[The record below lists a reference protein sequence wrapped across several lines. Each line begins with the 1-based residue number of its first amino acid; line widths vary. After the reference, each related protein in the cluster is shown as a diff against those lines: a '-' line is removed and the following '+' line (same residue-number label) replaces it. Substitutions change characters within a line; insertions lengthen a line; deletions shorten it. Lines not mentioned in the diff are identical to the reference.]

1 MYCVTLWS
9 QTHFEECSD
18 FYIWISGCKW
28 SLSEPRWC
36 HYWQWVL
43 ATWVMSSYLTA
54 LHTPP
59 VIGEDC
65 QAWDVDC
72 PVIGEL
78 EIINTCMMILI
89 SSNLQTHQYFLSAK
103 DIFKFEKKY
112 KKKELFACYRFCSNL
127 KSLWKVGT
135 LTHEFR
141 NI

>member
-1 MYCVTLWS
+1 
-9 QTHFEECSD
+9 
-18 FYIWISGCKW
+18 
-28 SLSEPRWC
+28 
-36 HYWQWVL
+36 
-43 ATWVMSSYLTA
+43 MSSYLTA
-54 LHTPP
+54 LYRPP

-127 KSLWKVGT
+127 KSL
-135 LTHEFR
+135 
-141 NI
+141 